1 MKENILMFLYLI
13 LVWIMAGVIAY
24 HTPIGW

>member
-1 MKENILMFLYLI
+1 MNETVLMFIYLI
-13 LVWIMAGVIAY
+13 LVWIMAGIIAY